1 MTVTYE
7 VDGKIYSYEL
17 DDSKILES
25 IDTTKIDF
33 SNIKFINWNTS
44 FDIPI
49 TLPTGFGDGGFVG
62 FDIHYNNTLNAISYL
77 GNMSK
82 SETKEDFD
90 RWYEK
95 FHETI
100 NNELIY
106 ETNVLTKL
114 IEQFKNEYG
123 TITPSIS
130 QKVDEVVNVANTTK
144 KLLEGF
150 ASMAT
155 VVAVLSKITVVLI
168 PIGVILSTF
177 QILDTVISDSFKAKK
192 EQDILKQA
200 QKVQN
205 LIEAYQSNA
214 LYESLNRF
222 ETYVPKKATS
232 SQQTVTYVWI
242 IIIVLLALIVYKKYK
257 NG

>member
-7 VDGKIYSYEL
+7 VDGKVYSYEL
-17 DDSKILES
+17 DDSKILDS
-25 IDTTKIDF
+25 IDTTNIDF
-33 SNIKFINWNTS
+33 SSIKFINWNTP

-100 NNELIY
+100 HNELIY

-177 QILDTVISDSFKAKK
+177 QILDTVISDSFKTKK
-192 EQDILKQA
+192 EEDILKQA

-242 IIIVLLALIVYKKYK
+242 IVIVLLALIVYKKYK

>member
-17 DDSKILES
+17 DDSKVLES

-33 SNIKFINWNTS
+33 SNIKFINWNTP

-77 GNMSK
+77 GNISK
-82 SETKEDFD
+82 SETKEDFE
-90 RWYEK
+90 RWFDK
-95 FHETI
+95 FKEAI
-100 NNELIY
+100 GNELIY
-106 ETNVLTKL
+106 ETRILEMLVNSFNKDFGSITTEISDKLKTVQSVVLEIKGLLSGFESMKSVVSTLTQISGTLAIIGTIINVLETFN
-114 IEQFKNEYG
+114 I
-123 TITPSIS
+123 
-130 QKVDEVVNVANTTK
+130 
-144 KLLEGF
+144 
-150 ASMAT
+150 
-155 VVAVLSKITVVLI
+155 
-168 PIGVILSTF
+168 IGL
-177 QILDTVISDSFKAKK
+177 QIHKSEREAQI
-192 EQDILKQA
+192 IKQA
-200 QKVQN
+200 EKVQN
-205 LIEAYQSNA
+205 LVESYKSNA

-232 SQQTVTYVWI
+232 SQQTFTYVWI